1 MGYAQLREADL
12 VLPKLHPV
20 STKFDPLWSKVI
32 SSYSIC
38 LTEEMVNFFWK
49 KKASSETSITCYI
62 WCLEFSKKLLVCTDT
77 RAL

>member
-1 MGYAQLREADL
+1 MGYAQLTEADL

-38 LTEEMVNFFWK
+38 LTEEMVNFF
-49 KKASSETSITCYI
+49 
-62 WCLEFSKKLLVCTDT
+62 
-77 RAL
+77 